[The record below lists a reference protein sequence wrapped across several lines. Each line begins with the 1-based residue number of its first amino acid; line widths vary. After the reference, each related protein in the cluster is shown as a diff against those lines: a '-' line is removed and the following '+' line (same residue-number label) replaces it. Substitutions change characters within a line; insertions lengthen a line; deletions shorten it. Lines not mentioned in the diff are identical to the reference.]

1 MKEKLTLYDNTLSP
15 VKTNENG
22 DKLISGLAVHEGTY
36 HDIIKVSAD
45 EISNATNSIVNAT
58 LLKDHHGICDNA
70 VGKVTF
76 AKNYFDEEAG
86 KMATYYEGFVDSDES
101 DLIRKIDK
109 GIIDACSIGFKYD
122 PVCDL
127 CGKPLGECEHWLWD
141 DNFAIRATN
150 IDVFE
155 LSLTPIPADRKASV
169 SGFSEELFSESLVD
183 LKTKTGAKNMT
194 NFEEKYTALS
204 DKFADVEASHKEEI
218 KNLEAQFADEKKAL
232 KEEYDNA
239 ISDKVGEVLNAKKDL
254 EALQTKYDELS
265 ASYKELEEKIN
276 EIKEAELSELRK
288 EVSELSEKVGADL
301 TEEEIAEFSE
311 GTLSKYVDMFKKIAE
326 KNTPT
331 VLEGQEK
338 KDTKTYTQDEFDEA
352 SPLDKL
358 SMRINY

>member
-1 MKEKLTLYDNTLSP
+1 
-15 VKTNENG
+15 
-22 DKLISGLAVHEGTY
+22 
-36 HDIIKVSAD
+36 
-45 EISNATNSIVNAT
+45 
-58 LLKDHHGICDNA
+58 
-70 VGKVTF
+70 
-76 AKNYFDEEAG
+76 
-86 KMATYYEGFVDSDES
+86 
-101 DLIRKIDK
+101 
-109 GIIDACSIGFKYD
+109 
-122 PVCDL
+122 
-127 CGKPLGECEHWLWD
+127 
-141 DNFAIRATN
+141 
-150 IDVFE
+150 
-155 LSLTPIPADRKASV
+155 
-169 SGFSEELFSESLVD
+169 
-183 LKTKTGAKNMT
+183 MT

-239 ISDKVGEVLNAKKDL
+239 ISDKVGEVLNAKKD
-254 EALQTKYDELS
+254 
-265 ASYKELEEKIN
+265 LEEKIN

-331 VLEGQEK
+331 VLEGKEK

-352 SPLDKL
+352 SPLDQL

>member
-1 MKEKLTLYDNTLSP
+1 
-15 VKTNENG
+15 
-22 DKLISGLAVHEGTY
+22 
-36 HDIIKVSAD
+36 
-45 EISNATNSIVNAT
+45 
-58 LLKDHHGICDNA
+58 
-70 VGKVTF
+70 
-76 AKNYFDEEAG
+76 
-86 KMATYYEGFVDSDES
+86 
-101 DLIRKIDK
+101 
-109 GIIDACSIGFKYD
+109 
-122 PVCDL
+122 
-127 CGKPLGECEHWLWD
+127 
-141 DNFAIRATN
+141 
-150 IDVFE
+150 
-155 LSLTPIPADRKASV
+155 
-169 SGFSEELFSESLVD
+169 
-183 LKTKTGAKNMT
+183 MT

-311 GTLSKYVDMFKKIAE
+311 GTLSKYADMFKKIAE

-331 VLEGQEK
+331 VLEGKEK